1 MQSLLQKLVVAAPAA
16 AAVAAVAVVVV
27 AVAVVAVAAAAVTQM
42 ALEAQ
47 ELDLMVKPPSVLEWR
62 ELLKASSCT
71 IWRNRCYFCRC
82 NIV

>member
-1 MQSLLQKLVVAAPAA
+1 MYKTPPIPA
-16 AAVAAVAVVVV
+16 VV

-71 IWRNRCYFCRC
+71 IWRNRCYF
-82 NIV
+82 VDATS